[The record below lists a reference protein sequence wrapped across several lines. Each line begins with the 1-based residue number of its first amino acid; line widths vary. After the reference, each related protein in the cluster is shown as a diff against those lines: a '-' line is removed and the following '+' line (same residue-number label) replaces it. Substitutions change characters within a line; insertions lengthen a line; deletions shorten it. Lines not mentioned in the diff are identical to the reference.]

1 MNDAE
6 IKSVIEG
13 LDEITG
19 YSCEQMSL
27 FDNDVFIR
35 KMANDALSVI
45 RELKAENERLRQE
58 KDDALKRVKELDIP
72 CVGLRS
78 YKAYMQGFSDAV
90 TKVIDIITEP

>member
-35 KMANDALSVI
+35 KTAEDAISVI
-45 RELKAENERLRQE
+45 RELTAENERL
-58 KDDALKRVKELDIP
+58 KNPAVGDNKIPLKW
-72 CVGLRS
+72 
-78 YKAYMQGFSDAV
+78 
-90 TKVIDIITEP
+90 